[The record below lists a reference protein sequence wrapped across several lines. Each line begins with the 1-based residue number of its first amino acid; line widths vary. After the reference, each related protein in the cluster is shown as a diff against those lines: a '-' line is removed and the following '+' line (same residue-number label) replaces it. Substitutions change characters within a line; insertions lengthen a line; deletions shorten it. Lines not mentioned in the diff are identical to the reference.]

1 MRVAVVDFDVHHG
14 NGTEEIVRH
23 WLQKQR
29 SRDDFDRHKSP
40 DLFFTSIHLADD
52 GASSGIHFYPGT
64 GTHDDMMNNIVNV
77 VVPPMWIIKGESAV
91 SSGDLGERTRKKSK
105 RFGEDEQQA
114 PAAVKSAE
122 TSEVNRGGRMEWM
135 KAFRERLIPSLRAF
149 GPELIIVSA
158 GFDAASG
165 DIGNIGVDAK
175 RGLRLQGVNLRPED
189 FESMTK
195 QIVDVANACDGHV
208 VSVLEGGY
216 GVLKDAELNLG
227 RDNFARCVNAHIK
240 ALCL

>member
-1 MRVAVVDFDVHHG
+1 
-14 NGTEEIVRH
+14 
-23 WLQKQR
+23 L
-29 SRDDFDRHKSP
+29 
-40 DLFFTSIHLADD
+40 
-52 GASSGIHFYPGT
+52 
-64 GTHDDMMNNIVNV
+64 
-77 VVPPMWIIKGESAV
+77 
-91 SSGDLGERTRKKSK
+91 
-105 RFGEDEQQA
+105 
-114 PAAVKSAE
+114 
-122 TSEVNRGGRMEWM
+122 EWM

-175 RGLRLQGVNLRPED
+175 RGVRLQGINLRPED

-195 QIVDVANACDGHV
+195 QIVDVANACDGRV

-227 RDNFARCVNAHIK
+227 RENFARCVQAHVK
-240 ALCL
+240 ALCM

>member
-1 MRVAVVDFDVHHG
+1 MAVVDFDVHHG
-14 NGTEEIVRH
+14 NGTEEIARH
-23 WLQKQR
+23 WLQQQR
-29 SRDDFDRHKSP
+29 LKFDFNRHTSP

-52 GASSGIHFYPGT
+52 GTSSGINFYPGT
-64 GTHDDMMNNIVNV
+64 GVQDDVMNNIVNV
-77 VVPPMWIIKGESAV
+77 VVPPMWIGKGASATAN
-91 SSGDLGERTRKKSK
+91 GEMGERTRKKAK
-105 RFGEDEQQA
+105 RFGDDDEPA
-114 PAAVKSAE
+114 PAAASKTELQLE
-122 TSEVNRGGRMEWM
+122 TNRGGRLEWM

-175 RGLRLQGVNLRPED
+175 RGVRLQGVNLRPED
-189 FESMTK
+189 FEMMTT
-195 QIVDVANACDGHV
+195 QIVDVANACAGHV

-227 RDNFARCVNAHIK
+227 RENFARCVQAHVK
-240 ALCL
+240 ALCM